1 MDTLTVIRRLSHGPG
16 VVEALTRDVAEA
28 QAAWRPEPDRWSVV
42 EVVAHLADEESRDF
56 RTRLRHLLE
65 RRDGPWP
72 PIDPEAW
79 VVSERYAERALDDEV
94 RRFREERARSVA
106 WLEGLV
112 DPDWSSSYEHSS
124 LGTLRAA
131 DLLASWLAHDLIH
144 IRQLNRLH
152 RQYLE
157 SMTMPGARLGY
168 AGRWSLTE

>member
-1 MDTLTVIRRLSHGPG
+1 MDTLTVIRRLSHSPG
-16 VVEALTRDVAEA
+16 VVDALTRDVTEA
-28 QAAWRPEPDRWSVV
+28 QARWKPEPDRWSMV

-65 RRDGPWP
+65 HRDGPWP

-79 VVSERYAERALDDEV
+79 VVDERYAERALVDEV
-94 RRFREERARSVA
+94 RRFEEERARSVA
-106 WLEGLV
+106 WLEALV
-112 DPDWSSSYEHSS
+112 DADWSSSYEHRSE
-124 LGTLRAA
+124 GTLRAA

-152 RQYLE
+152 RRYLE
-157 SMTMPGARLGY
+157 SVTMPGARLGY